1 MTSPP
6 IGPAPTYW
14 TEASDSTGQTVLTFA
29 VRGGKAQLVL
39 GALGMFCLAA
49 GAWGATWLL
58 SGGGITAA
66 GLVLVVLVPGGLAL
80 FGAYC
85 LDTVFFARREYV
97 LGSQTLATQRTSL
110 RGRSSPTEITRS
122 AVTAVVQRYTPP
134 GASESRL
141 SQGTWT
147 TFLSWSRIDG
157 RNDEY
162 AFEGMGSADEAR
174 WLAAL
179 VAQWAAVP
187 IQRSF
192 SEAFEEAA
200 ADDLPNLDSTD

>member
-1 MTSPP
+1 MTTAPV
-6 IGPAPTYW
+6 GATPTYW
-14 TEASDSTGQTVLTFA
+14 SQTNDGNGQTVLTYA

-39 GALGMFCLAA
+39 GTLGMVCLAA

-66 GLVLVVLVPGGLAL
+66 GLVLVVLAPGGLAL

-85 LDTVFFARREYV
+85 LDTVFFARRAYV
-97 LGSQTLATQRTSL
+97 LGSQTLTAQRTSL
-110 RGRSSPTEITRS
+110 RGRSTPTEITRS
-122 AVTAVVQRYTPP
+122 AATAVVQRYTPP
-134 GASESRL
+134 GESASRQ

-147 TFLSWSRIDG
+147 TFLAWTRKDG
-157 RNDEY
+157 RKDEY
-162 AFEGMGSADEAR
+162 AFEGMGSAEEAR

-179 VAQWAAVP
+179 LTQWAAVP

-192 SEAFEEAA
+192 SETLQEADA
-200 ADDLPNLDSTD
+200 GELPNLDSTD